1 MKKRMVNVHGV
12 MVEARPLQYSK
23 YWYVNPHTRELCCFP
38 IPEGEGEFARARE
51 ALEGHGVKER
61 GYWMLNDFLNWGVS
75 AIMRWD
81 FDTYSK
87 PARYLKRHIDDRREK
102 VEYYK
107 QLKKAKA

>member
-51 ALEGHGVKER
+51 ALEGQGVKER

-75 AIMRWD
+75 SIMRWD

>member
-1 MKKRMVNVHGV
+1 MKKRRVNVHGV

-23 YWYVNPHTRELCCFP
+23 YWYVNPYTRELCCFP

-51 ALEGHGVKER
+51 ALEGQGVKER

-75 AIMRWD
+75 CIMNWD

-87 PARYLKRHIDDRREK
+87 GARYLKRHIDDRRAK

-107 QLKKAKA
+107 RLKTK